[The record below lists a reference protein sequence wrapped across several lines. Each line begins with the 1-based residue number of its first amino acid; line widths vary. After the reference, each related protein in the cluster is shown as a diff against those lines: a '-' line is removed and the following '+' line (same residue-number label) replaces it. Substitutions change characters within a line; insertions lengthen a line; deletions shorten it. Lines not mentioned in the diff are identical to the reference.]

1 MEPVSKLIDRGLTP
15 EEIIETVLGKENTR
29 IIDHMDVEFKCNC
42 SREKF
47 LNAIKGL
54 GEAEIDAMIKEDH
67 GAEAEC
73 HFCRTKYQYSEEEL
87 IELKNAL

>member
-1 MEPVSKLIDRGLTP
+1 MLNSNVI
-15 EEIIETVLGKENTR
+15 VL
-29 IIDHMDVEFKCNC
+29 
-42 SREKF
+42 EKN